1 MIPVHKAAI
10 TCVVEILLEQNEER
24 AVERGRYMS
33 LEASARRAMILPS
46 TFRSSPADRSG
57 RTAANGRSLV
67 FSDTTQRDTQESL
80 EQPAYL
86 PLSA

>member
-24 AVERGRYMS
+24 AVERYMS

>member
-24 AVERGRYMS
+24 AVERYMS

-57 RTAANGRSLV
+57 STSANGLSLV
-67 FSDTTQRDTQESL
+67 FSDTTQQDTQESL